1 MNTKLRTEAKNHLEK
16 DFLKL
21 INNVVFVKKT
31 MENVRKRR
39 YIKLVKT
46 DKKRNPLGS
55 EPNYHTTRYF
65 SEDLLAIEMRKTE
78 VKMNKPV
85 HLGMSTLDISKT

>member
-1 MNTKLRTEAKNHLEK
+1 MLFSE
-16 DFLKL
+16 
-21 INNVVFVKKT
+21 KKT
-31 MENVRKRR
+31 MENVIKRR

>member
-1 MNTKLRTEAKNHLEK
+1 MNTKLRTEAKNDLEK

-21 INNVVFVKKT
+21 INNVVFEKKT

>member
-1 MNTKLRTEAKNHLEK
+1 MNTKLRTEAKNDLEK

-21 INNVVFVKKT
+21 INNVVFGKKT